1 MPDGDNFNVTIDPDT
16 GDVIIDERTSGQ
28 TPSEDL
34 DSGHFDNLVP
44 LMDPTDVD
52 AICASLTTRLADD
65 EKGQAAFKEL
75 MAEHVRLLG
84 AGPESDPDDYT
95 YEASDTSDHPLLLT
109 AMTRFQSKATA
120 AIMPAPNKVCRA
132 VHNRDLGNIPDVREK
147 QKVKTMLRKVEVR
160 VEDFYTDYLFRRDQ
174 TYKED
179 TDRIVWESGL
189 HGIGIRKIYNDM
201 SRSRNKTRI
210 EWVPIQNM
218 LFSYDSRSTTRGRI
232 SQKIDMPT
240 SDLIRMIRSGQYVA
254 DDIVTAVAS
263 EEADDPLTEEQDRIA
278 GISPSTGTGSTHR
291 IYEVN
296 TDLFLSIDMHPDGLA
311 RPYLVTIHAPSQKI
325 VSIKRNWQQSDPEE
339 KRIESYV
346 AYIYS
351 PGKTANQ
358 GLGLGHLIGGMTRA
372 LRKAQR
378 RALDAA
384 YLQNMPFGYKL
395 SNMSIRNGSSKII
408 PGEMLD
414 VDSPTDDIRGA
425 LQMNMFQGPSGGL
438 LNLMERM
445 ENAGRELGG
454 IATMDFGQLMK
465 SQIVAPVLA
474 ALEEASEFQT
484 SVHFRL
490 YDAQETEMRLLH
502 DRMQEVYAN
511 KTVVYGADK
520 VLQAG
525 DLLSVDLVPMM
536 KPGFVSKQKT
546 LIEAQALKEAAAE
559 APDVIDRRKAQEEY
573 VRALGRTDIDDFIIP
588 PPEEAPPPQPKDA
601 LSEYTMILA
610 GQPVA
615 AGLTQNHQAHIDTHT
630 AQMRMIEVS
639 QMSVDDGDRAMA
651 ALAAHIVEHYSQ
663 MMLVDVASRMG
674 VDPTIFAQGIPPE
687 LEGQLA
693 LAIAEATA
701 AVEAERRPPE
711 PREESKAMLEQIKQ
725 RGKLTETEM
734 KQRHDAEQKDL
745 DRRHAIELQ
754 KLKDEAETERQDR
767 DDDTALEIARMKASG
782 EAGPQAG
789 NKAGVSAG

>member
-1 MPDGDNFNVTIDPDT
+1 MPDGNQFSVTTDPET
-16 GDVIIDERTSGQ
+16 GDTIIDERASGQ
-28 TPSEDL
+28 SPSSTLGGD
-34 DSGHFDNLVP
+34 HFENLVP
-44 LMDPTDVD
+44 HMDPSDVD
-52 AICASLTTRLADD
+52 AICSSLTTRLADD
-65 EKGQAAFKEL
+65 EKGQSAFIEL
-75 MAEHVRLLG
+75 MAEHVKLLG
-84 AGPESDPDDYT
+84 VGPESEPDDHT
-95 YEASDTSDHPLLLT
+95 YEASDRSDHPLLLT

-132 VHNRDLGNIPDVREK
+132 VHNVDLGDIKDVREK
-147 QKVKTMLRKVEVR
+147 QKKKTQLRAVEER

-179 TDRIVWESGL
+179 TDRIVWECGL

-201 SRSRNKTRI
+201 SRKRNKTRI

-254 DDIVTAVAS
+254 DDLVTAVSS
-263 EEADDPLTEEQDRIA
+263 EEADDDLTREQDRIA
-278 GISPSTGTGSTHR
+278 GITPSTGTGSTHR

-296 TDLFLSIDMHPDGLA
+296 TDLFLSIDMHDDGLA

-358 GLGLGHLIGGMTRA
+358 GLGLGHLVGGVTRS
-372 LRKAQR
+372 LRRGQR
-378 RALDAA
+378 RGLDSA

-395 SNMSIRNGSSKII
+395 SNLSIRNDSQKVI
-408 PGEMLD
+408 PGTFVD
-414 VDSPTDDIRGA
+414 VDSPVDDIGKA
-425 LQMNMFQGPSGGL
+425 ISMNMFQGPSQGL
-438 LNLMERM
+438 MALMERM

-454 IATMDFGQLMK
+454 IATMDFSQLMG

-484 SVHFRL
+484 SVHLRL

-502 DRMQEVYAN
+502 DRMQEVYGN

-520 VLQAG
+520 VVRPG
-525 DLLSVDLVPMM
+525 DLTSVDLVPMM

-559 APDVIDRRKAQEEY
+559 APDVVDRRKAQEEY

-588 PPEEAPPPQPKDA
+588 PPEEAPPPKPTDA
-601 LSEYTMILA
+601 LTEYTMIL
-610 GQPVA
+610 GGKPVA
-615 AGLTQNHQAHIDTHT
+615 AGYAQNHQAHIDTHT
-630 AQMRMIEVS
+630 AQMRMIETS
-639 QMSVDDGDRAMA
+639 QMTVMDGDRAMA
-651 ALAAHIVEHYSQ
+651 ALAAHVVDHYSK
-663 MMLVDVASRMG
+663 MMMVDIASRIGIDLSM
-674 VDPTIFAQGIPPE
+674 FEQGIPPE
-687 LEGQLA
+687 VEGQIA
-693 LAIAEATA
+693 VAIAEATQS
-701 AVEAERRPPE
+701 VEAERRPPE
-711 PREESKAMLEQIKQ
+711 KQEESKVMLEQVRQ
-725 RGKLTETEM
+725 RGKISETEM
-734 KQRHDAEQKDL
+734 KNRHDAEQKAL
-745 DRRHAIELQ
+745 DRKHALELQ
-754 KLKDEAETERQDR
+754 RMKEEAETDRQDQ
-767 DDDTALEIARMKASG
+767 DDATALEIARMKASG